1 MAIYLHD
8 FTFRTENDES
18 KLLSLERR
26 TCFASFY
33 PMNIFPAKGLGRV
46 TFDPVTIFYGG
57 NGSGKSTILN
67 VIAARIKAREDE
79 FS

>member
-8 FTFRTENDES
+8 FTFRTDDDES
-18 KLLSLERR
+18 MLLSLERR

-67 VIAARIKAREDE
+67 VIAARIKARGDE